1 MADLESLK
9 QKHATTTADAKK
21 LEREIA
27 RLERD
32 AAKGKFPEV
41 MATLNDY
48 AKHFSESQKRRIVA
62 SLGLDDVAA
71 APTKR
76 GGKAAA
82 GKGKGS
88 AGTVPPKF
96 MLPDGTTWAG
106 RGQIHKAFAA
116 WGRSAEGRQW
126 RKDNPGEKWP
136 SNPNAP
142 AGNTVAKKA
151 AKKATKKP
159 AKKTTAKRPAAKKT
173 AKKAVKKAVKKS
185 VRKKATKKA
194 A

>member
-1 MADLESLK
+1 MADLEGLK
-9 QKHATTTADAKK
+9 QKHATTTADVRK

-62 SLGLDDVAA
+62 SLGLDDVAV
-71 APTKR
+71 APAKR
-76 GGKAAA
+76 GAKSAAA
-82 GKGKGS
+82 GRGKGS
-88 AGTVPPKF
+88 AGTVAPKF

-106 RGQIHKAFAA
+106 RGVVHKAFAA

-126 RKDNPGEKWP
+126 RKDNPGQKWP

-142 AGNTVAKKA
+142 AGSTVAKKA
-151 AKKATKKP
+151 SKKS
-159 AKKTTAKRPAAKKT
+159 AKKTTAKRAG
-173 AKKAVKKAVKKS
+173 AKKAVKK
-185 VRKKATKKA
+185 TIGKKA
-194 A
+194 AKKAV

>member
-1 MADLESLK
+1 MADLETLK
-9 QKHATTTADAKK
+9 QKHAAKAADAKK

-27 RLERD
+27 RLERE

-76 GGKAAA
+76 GGK
-82 GKGKGS
+82 GKGS

-106 RGQIHKAFAA
+106 RGVVHKAFAA
-116 WGRSAEGRQW
+116 WERSAEGRQW

-136 SNPNAP
+136 RNPNAP
-142 AGNTVAKKA
+142 AGSTVAKKA
-151 AKKATKKP
+151 SKKS

-173 AKKAVKKAVKKS
+173 AKKAAKKS

>member
-62 SLGLDDVAA
+62 SLGLDDVAI
-71 APTKR
+71 APAKR
-76 GGKAAA
+76 GAKSAAA
-82 GKGKGS
+82 GTGKGS

-106 RGQIHKAFAA
+106 RGQVHKAFAA

-126 RKDNPGEKWP
+126 RKDNPGQKWP

-142 AGNTVAKKA
+142 AGSTVAKKA
-151 AKKATKKP
+151 AKKASKKP

-173 AKKAVKKAVKKS
+173 TKKAVKKS
-185 VRKKATKKA
+185 VRKKAVKKA

>member
-32 AAKGKFPEV
+32 AAKGKFQEV

-62 SLGLDDVAA
+62 SLGLDDVPAA
-71 APTKR
+71 QTKR
-76 GGKAAA
+76 AAKSA
-82 GKGKGS
+82 SAGKGS

-142 AGNTVAKKA
+142 AGMTVAKKA
-151 AKKATKKP
+151 SKKA
-159 AKKTTAKRPAAKKT
+159 AKKTTAKRAG
-173 AKKAVKKAVKKS
+173 AKKAVKK
-185 VRKKATKKA
+185 TIGKKA
-194 A
+194 AKKAV

>member
-1 MADLESLK
+1 MTDLESLK
-9 QKHATTTADAKK
+9 QKHATTTANAKK

-48 AKHFSESQKRRIVA
+48 AKYFSESQKRRIVA

-76 GGKAAA
+76 GAKSAAA
-82 GKGKGS
+82 GKGN

-106 RGQIHKAFAA
+106 RGVTHKAFAA

-126 RKDNPGEKWP
+126 RKDNPGQKWP

-142 AGNTVAKKA
+142 AGNPVAKKA
-151 AKKATKKP
+151 AKKASKKA
-159 AKKTTAKRPAAKKT
+159 AKKATAKRPAAKK
-173 AKKAVKKAVKKS
+173 AVKKS
-185 VRKKATKKA
+185 VRTKAAKKA